1 MEGRFCGRRDQNTK
15 GEEMVR
21 SLTLDS
27 SVIVAALREQE
38 EKHELCKK
46 LLERV
51 KEGEFVAL
59 VWMEK

>member
-1 MEGRFCGRRDQNTK
+1 MEGSFCGRRDQNTK

-51 KEGEFVAL
+51 MIVL
-59 VWMEK
+59 LSLQL